1 MKLYIALALGGIP
14 LGAMYAL
21 QALGV
26 VIVYKTSGVFNFA
39 VGAMGLA
46 SAYLASTLVSAGVP
60 VGIALVVAVAL
71 GVLLGLAVEIS
82 VRPVRNPLSRTI
94 VTLGWL
100 LALQGLV
107 GAVYGNQVATHEPA
121 RPFPSTSLIDT
132 DLLQLSSDQVAVI
145 LVTAALALGLYAF
158 FRYTALGT
166 ATRAVASGP
175 EMSALLGVRIRR
187 VRAVAWG
194 LGGGIAALAGV
205 LVTPLLNQL
214 DTTTL
219 VVFTIQSLAAAM
231 VGRLTSLP
239 LTLLGGI
246 LLGMVQPV
254 VTQAISTVSD
264 VKGTDELTAFA
275 VIVVALFAFR
285 RSGSRRD
292 VQAGGLPPAPLPE
305 LPRGRNARVAAA
317 GVGLAVVLIP
327 LIAGTAGNF
336 SRYNVAEAAVWSLAV
351 LSLVLLIGVAGQVS
365 ACQAV
370 FMGIGA
376 FGTGIAEAHGLPFL
390 LAMLIGAALAAVA
403 AALVGLPAVRL
414 EPLELAIVTV
424 SLAFTADRFL
434 YSWSP
439 LVSPA
444 GTRDVARPGFAD
456 TTIHLARGQLA
467 YAWIGA
473 VAFVVACAAVALLR
487 RGRVGAALT
496 ALRSSEPAAT
506 AMGWSVPWLKLQGF
520 AASGLLAGLAGA
532 LYAGLVGTAD
542 GAPFDFTRSLT
553 LLAFAVIVGAGSVP
567 GALVGGLIITVST
580 LSFGS
585 GSGIASDRSA
595 AVVTLI
601 TGTLLIAVLVGS
613 PDGLVGLAR
622 RGWSRW
628 GSRVLPS
635 AAGEA
640 TPA

>member
-46 SAYLASTLVSAGVP
+46 SAFLASTLVSAGVP
-60 VGIALVVAVAL
+60 VGFAVVLAVGL

-82 VRPVRNPLSRTI
+82 VRPVTNPLSRTI

-100 LALQGLV
+100 LALQGAV
-107 GAVYGNQVATHEPA
+107 GAIYGNQVGRHEPA
-121 RPFPSTSLIDT
+121 RPFPSSHVIST
-132 DLLQLSSDQVAVI
+132 DLLDLSADQLAVI
-145 LVTAALALGLYAF
+145 LITAALALGLYAF

-166 ATRAVASGP
+166 ATRAVATGP
-175 EMSALLGVRIRR
+175 EVSALLGIRIRR

-205 LVTPLLNQL
+205 LVSPLLGQL
-214 DTTTL
+214 DTTAL
-219 VVFTIQSLAAAM
+219 IVFTIQSLAAAM
-231 VGRLTSLP
+231 VGRLTSMP
-239 LTLLGGI
+239 LTLLGGVG
-246 LLGMVQPV
+246 LGMLQPV
-254 VTQAISTVSD
+254 VNQATGSD
-264 VKGTDELTAFA
+264 VSGIEELTAFA
-275 VIVVALFAFR
+275 VIIVALLAFR
-285 RSGSRRD
+285 RTGTRRD
-292 VQAGGLPPAPLPE
+292 VQAGGLPPAPLPD
-305 LPRGRNARVAAA
+305 LPRGRNAAIAAA
-317 GVGLAVVLIP
+317 VVAVGVVAIP
-327 LIAGTAGNF
+327 LAARSAGNF
-336 SRYNVAEAAVWSLAV
+336 SRFNISEVAVWSLAV
-351 LSLVLLIGVAGQVS
+351 LSVVMLVGVAGQVS

-370 FMGIGA
+370 FMGVGA
-376 FGTGIAEAHGLPFL
+376 FGTGIGEAHGLPFL
-390 LAMLIGAALAAVA
+390 LAIVAGGALAAVA

-434 YSWSP
+434 FFWTP

-444 GTRDVARPGFAD
+444 GNRDVNRPGFAD

-467 YAWIGA
+467 YAWLAAAI
-473 VAFVVACAAVALLR
+473 FVLGCVAVALLR
-487 RGRVGAALT
+487 RGRIGAALT

-520 AASGLLAGLAGA
+520 ATSGFLAGLAGA
-532 LYAGLVGTAD
+532 LYAGLVGTAS
-542 GAPFDFTRSLT
+542 GSTFDFTQSLT

-567 GALVGGLIITVST
+567 GAVVGGLIITVST
-580 LSFGS
+580 LNFSS
-585 GSGIASDRSA
+585 GSGIASNRSA
-595 AVVTLI
+595 AVITLI
-601 TGTLLIAVLVGS
+601 TGALLIAVLVGS
-613 PDGLVGLAR
+613 PDGIAGLVR
-622 RGWSRW
+622 RGWRRW
-628 GSRVLPS
+628 ADPLLP
-635 AAGEA
+635 AATGEA